1 MDGQSAVQ
9 HLIEGGHMGFF
20 DTLFRRRP
28 TPDQFAKLFVA
39 AARKQGF
46 EGDLT
51 YKADEFRLLLG
62 EGSFFNLHNAYH
74 AYYNTRGAQQQRALQ
89 GFVSALASSKQSTPQ
104 QATVARP
111 MLRAV
116 IRSRTALEDVRLHH
130 VRTEGDDSAFHPAYL
145 PFGEDCVVLLAL
157 DHPDA
162 ISTLTNG
169 PEAAWQLT
177 FDQALAVA
185 IDNLR
190 DAPDD
195 FAEIAAGVYRGAWAD
210 GYDISRALLP
220 DMIERVPVR
229 GRPVFMA
236 PTRDVLLVA
245 GDNDDVGLANMVE
258 LAHQALMQGR
268 SVSAHMY
275 HYEDRQ
281 PLRYVPS
288 NPALAQRLAH
298 LERLLDKSEY
308 DAQKEALD
316 HIHEEQ
322 GQDIFVANYNLFT
335 SDEEPVVSFSLASWT
350 RGVDTSLPKVDR
362 LALVRPDAEDNIGE
376 VRVVSWEQAAHL
388 LQPLLAREKG
398 YPARYRTQG
407 FPEDAQIAQLDEVP

>member
-1 MDGQSAVQ
+1 
-9 HLIEGGHMGFF
+9 MGFL

-74 AYYNTRGAQQQRALQ
+74 VYYNTRGAQQQRALQ

-195 FAEIAAGVYRGAWAD
+195 FVETAAGVYRGAWAD

-229 GRPVFMA
+229 GRPVFMV

-245 GDNDDVGLANMVE
+245 GDNDEVGLSNMVE

-281 PLRYVPS
+281 ALRYVPTDA
-288 NPALAQRLAH
+288 ALAQRLEH
-298 LERLLDKSEY
+298 LERLLDKAEY
-308 DAQKEALD
+308 DAQKAALD

-322 GQDIFVANYNLFT
+322 GKDIFVANYNLFT
-335 SDEEPVVSFSLASWT
+335 SDDEPVMSFSLASWT

-362 LALVRPDAEDNIGE
+362 LALVRPDAEDNMGD

-388 LQPLLAREKG
+388 LEPLLAREEG

>member
-1 MDGQSAVQ
+1 
-9 HLIEGGHMGFF
+9 MGFF
-20 DTLFRRRP
+20 DTLFRRKP
-28 TPDQFAKLFVA
+28 TQDQFAKLFVE
-39 AARKQGF
+39 AARRQGF
-46 EGDLT
+46 EGDLS

-74 AYYNTRGAQQQRALQ
+74 AYCNTQGAQQKRALQ
-89 GFVSALASSKQSTPQ
+89 GFVSALASSKQLTPQ
-104 QATVARP
+104 QASVARP

-130 VRTEGDDSAFHPAYL
+130 VRTEGNDAAFHPAYL
-145 PFGEDCVVLLAL
+145 PFGDDCVVLLAL

-177 FDQALAVA
+177 FEQALAIA

-190 DAPDD
+190 DTPDD
-195 FAEIAAGVYRGAWAD
+195 FAEISPGVHRGAWAD

-229 GRPVFMA
+229 GRPVFMM
-236 PTRDVLLVA
+236 PTRDVLLVT
-245 GDNDDVGLANMVE
+245 GDNDDEGLSNMVE
-258 LAHQALMQGR
+258 LSLQALMQGR

-275 HYEDRQ
+275 HFNDRQ
-281 PLRYVPS
+281 PQRYEPTDPV
-288 NPALAQRLAH
+288 LAQRLAH
-298 LERLLDKSEY
+298 LARLLDKSEY
-308 DAQKEALD
+308 DAQKAVLD

-322 GQDIFVANYNLFT
+322 GHDIFVANYNLFT
-335 SDEEPVVSFSLASWT
+335 TDEEPAMSFSLASWT

-362 LALVRPDAEDNIGE
+362 LALVRPDAQDDIGE
-376 VRVVSWEQAAHL
+376 VRVVSWDQAAHL
-388 LQPLLAREKG
+388 LEPLLAREPG
-398 YPARYRTQG
+398 YPVRYRTRG
-407 FPEDAQIAQLDEVP
+407 FPDDAQLAQLTEVP